1 MHEKIYMD
9 KENLMPK
16 KRNDLKFQVP
26 SPKMSQVQKL
36 PITSV
41 GFQVLGSKLQIPF
54 PKFERFQVPSAKFM
68 LI

>member
-9 KENLMPK
+9 KESP
-16 KRNDLKFQVP
+16 RNEMIFKFRVP

-36 PITSV
+36 PVTSA

-54 PKFERFQVPSAKFM
+54 PNLERFQVPSAKFM